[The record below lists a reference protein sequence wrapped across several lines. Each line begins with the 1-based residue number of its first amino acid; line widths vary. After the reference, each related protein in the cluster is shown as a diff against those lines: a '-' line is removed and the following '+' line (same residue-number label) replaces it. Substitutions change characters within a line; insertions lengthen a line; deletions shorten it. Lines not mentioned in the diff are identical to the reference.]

1 MRCHARSAA
10 LFLLFAAASM
20 PVGHTLAAPVCS
32 WSVDQPAA
40 ATGDVSLE
48 DVTAWSA
55 SSALAVGARYDYET
69 GNVSGHVQRWNGVSW
84 TEEALPFVST
94 RNQLLDVARIP
105 GTEEAWAV
113 GFTYE
118 TSQIVRPLI
127 LRRAAGGWDALSTPV
142 VEGGLAAVVSTS
154 ATDAWAVGWLEN
166 GNALA
171 LHWDGGEW
179 SKALQG
185 VAGTLKGVAASAP
198 DDVWAVGR
206 FRKNGL
212 FKTLALR
219 WDGTGWTEAP
229 TPNTAGQYNLLEDVQ
244 RIPGT
249 SRYWAVGTRYVP
261 RTNSTDEGPHR
272 TITLRWNGTEWR
284 TVTSPSYGPDGSDL
298 NSVTAF
304 GGAHAWAF
312 GRRTT
317 SGPYRPLLLQWNGT
331 SWARVIEPNVPGGW
345 LFGSTRVPGPD
356 RIWTVGMRPGAEYD
370 EQPLIMRG
378 CA

>member
-1 MRCHARSAA
+1 MKKAWMVA
-10 LFLLFAAASM
+10 LFSLFAAASM

-40 ATGDVSLE
+40 ATGDVSLA
-48 DVTAWSA
+48 DVTAWST
-55 SSALAVGARYDYET
+55 SSALAVGARYDYQT
-69 GNVSGHVQRWNGVSW
+69 GNVSGHAQRWDGVSW
-84 TEEALPFVST
+84 MEDALPFVST

-105 GTEEAWAV
+105 GTTAAWAV

-118 TSQIVRPLI
+118 TSGTVRPLI
-127 LRRAAGGWDALSTPV
+127 LRRAAGVWDVLPTPV
-142 VEGGLAAVVSTS
+142 VEGGLTAVVPTS
-154 ATDAWAVGWLEN
+154 ETNAWAVGWLEN

-171 LHWDGGEW
+171 LRWDGLGW
-179 SKALQG
+179 SKALPG

-206 FRKNGL
+206 VRKNGL

-219 WDGTGWTEAP
+219 WDGTGWTKAP
-229 TPNTAGQYNLLEDVQ
+229 TPNTAGQHNFLEDVQ

-249 SRYWAVGTRYVP
+249 SRYWAVGTRFVP
-261 RTNSTDEGPHR
+261 PTDSTSDGPHR

-284 TVTSPSYGPDGSDL
+284 TITSPSYGPRGSDL

-312 GRRTT
+312 GKRTT
-317 SGPYRPLLLQWNGT
+317 ASGPYRPLLLQWDGT
-331 SWARVIEPNVPGGW
+331 SWARVTEPNVPGGW
-345 LFGSTRVPGPD
+345 VFGSTRVPGSG
-356 RIWTVGMRPGAEYD
+356 RIWTVGMRPGTQYD